1 MRRIYLSPQ
10 FGRGGLVVWGHRQ
23 PSRWIYLSVGLTTW
37 DSGPGLYAKVAVA
50 LLTFEVGC
58 LLYRT
63 SR

>member
-1 MRRIYLSPQ
+1 M
-10 FGRGGLVVWGHRQ
+10 VWGHRQ